1 MGDKTYNPSAL
12 DRRLDREA
20 RKSYQPAPIPW
31 LGLALGTAFGVLFA
45 YAMQESGPDALALLV
60 DQMQRTFVL
69 AVSGNPVS

>member
-1 MGDKTYNPSAL
+1 MTDKGYEPSAL

-20 RKSYQPAPIPW
+20 RKSWTPAPIPW
-31 LGLALGTAFGVLFA
+31 LGLAMGAAFGVLFA
-45 YAMQESGPDALALLV
+45 YAMQESGPDALALLM

>member
-20 RKSYQPAPIPW
+20 RKSWTPAPVPW

-45 YAMQESGPDALALLV
+45 YAMQESPPDALALLL
-60 DQMQRTFVL
+60 DQVGRTFAL
-69 AVSGNPVS
+69 AVSGHPIG